1 MNTTACRSGLLT
13 AASALT
19 LGFACSASANELGNS
34 ETGTA
39 PVGGI
44 DISAMLAEGAASTIS
59 LDPDSVEDQPGIVV
73 RDGFDPNQFPPN
85 GILDPENIN
94 GIGQM
99 IVWNGDGTVG
109 TCTGSLVNPRMVIFA
124 AHCVNSRPQEAYGAA
139 AGGVPIS
146 FGFQNDTFEGII
158 GWLQSGF
165 STSVANA
172 YFNAEHI
179 WYDQRSTENPFGD
192 FLSADVAI
200 ATLDTPAFDIP
211 TWALL
216 FTPLD
221 GQEHVTVTGY
231 GNTGVGTEGSV
242 NSGGFR
248 RRAAENYVSFLGSF
262 DDRDAFL
269 FGDEPGALPQN
280 LYWTSF
286 SDPSGEY
293 SFADG
298 QFDFRLFGDDDA
310 ALPIEGSTGGGDSGG
325 PLIVDQKYDRK
336 VVAGVLSGGSRYFA
350 DQPFGSY
357 GTHSFYQPLHAFWD
371 LIVANNPYVYATN
384 KAGDGEWTDPDHWV
398 QSIDPN
404 YMIDLDGELINRLPD
419 ARGAGIT
426 GDGAKFGEL
435 CFDSLFCTP
444 VEQDAVVGSE
454 GEALQVENGPGTE
467 NFVPNNIVGIPGIQR
482 PRYFDITLSAEGT
495 TTLSNADI
503 VIDRLTVNGITK
515 LDVADSGSL
524 TSLGDFT
531 QIAGWTNIDGTLQAR
546 ESFLLTGFL
555 TGTGTLVSPFVTTA
569 LTVIAPGGADSF
581 GTLTIDGNL
590 IMTSGSSLFIDAS
603 RDGADSL
610 AVTGLLSLS
619 DPTDTDSVG
628 PTLVFN
634 KAGRAPR
641 HGDTITVAT
650 AGGGIE
656 GTFGNIAS
664 FQGVLRPELTYGSN
678 AITAELR
685 AGALVDIIGRNDPT
699 ARAFATAL
707 DQLREG
713 SYDNLYDLYGIIDV
727 MDGAALTATLNGL
740 APTGLSRSTLLQNRQ
755 SQLLNFAVSDRL
767 SVMGSGNSGSLAIM
781 GAPEAMRMGLASAT
795 GNRDVRMGVTDLA
808 PRSGSFAT
816 LPEGFS
822 GFISGGVFGSSDG
835 NSAGINEGGQ
845 FGNYFGMG
853 LERSV
858 SDHATFGIAL
868 GYAEGSELSGSSEN
882 RSRTTQV
889 SAYGSYDLGGN
900 AYIGGVT
907 SLETVEL
914 DTQRNGFDSQAQ
926 RQLNGASS
934 MSRYALSAEAGLNVP
949 VIEGVTFT
957 PRAQLSYD
965 RVNLGGYEEQGTQT
979 ALAIDSLTMESVTAR
994 GGFKLAGEHK
1004 LRGNWSVTPELRA
1017 DYVRQIAGGND
1028 GLTVRFA
1035 AADEVGILLPL
1046 ANGEQSWSEV
1056 RGGVSV
1062 TNGMFSIG
1070 AGFETAIDRS
1080 AFRDDR
1086 AMVEVGFRF

>member
-1 MNTTACRSGLLT
+1 MNTTARRSGLLA
-13 AASALT
+13 AASALS
-19 LGFACSASANELGNS
+19 LGFASSASANELGNS
-34 ETGTA
+34 DTGTQ

-44 DISAMLAEGAASTIS
+44 DISAMLAESAASTVS
-59 LDPDSVEDQPGIVV
+59 LNPGDSEDSPGIVV
-73 RDGFDPNQFPPN
+73 REGFDPNQFPPD

-99 IVWNGDGTVG
+99 IIWNGDGTVG

-146 FGFQNDTFEGII
+146 FGFQNDTFDGII
-158 GWLQSGF
+158 GWLESGF
-165 STSVANA
+165 TTSVANA
-172 YFNAEHI
+172 YYNAEHI
-179 WYDQRSTENPFGD
+179 WYDRRSAENPFGD

-262 DDRDAFL
+262 DDRDGFL

-286 SDPSGEY
+286 TDPSGTY
-293 SFADG
+293 DPDNG
-298 QFDFRLFGDDDA
+298 QFDFRLFGDDDV

-325 PLIVDQKYDRK
+325 PLIVDQKYDIP

-384 KAGDGEWTDPDHWV
+384 KAGIGEWTDPDHWV
-398 QSIDPN
+398 QAIDPN
-404 YMIDLDGELINRLPD
+404 YVIDLDGELINRLPD

-435 CFDSLFCTP
+435 CFDSQFCTP
-444 VEQDAVVGSE
+444 VEQDAVVGSD

-467 NFVPNNIVGIPGIQR
+467 NFVPNNVVGIPGVQR
-482 PRYFDITLSAEGT
+482 PRYFDVTLSAIGS
-495 TTLSNADI
+495 TTLRDADI
-503 VIDRLTVNGITK
+503 EIDRLTVSGLTK
-515 LDVADSGSL
+515 LNIASSGSL
-524 TSLGDFT
+524 TTLGDFT
-531 QIAGWTNIDGTLQAR
+531 QIAGWTNVDGILQAR

-555 TGTGTLVSPFVTTA
+555 TGSGTLVSPFVTTG
-569 LTVIAPGGADSF
+569 LTAIVPGGANKF

-603 RDGADSL
+603 RRGSDTL

-619 DPTDTDSVG
+619 DPTDAGSVG

-641 HGDTITVAT
+641 HGDVVTIAT

-664 FQGVLRPELTYGSN
+664 FQGVLRPELTYGEN

-685 AGALVDIIGRNDPT
+685 AGALVDIIGRKSRT
-699 ARAFATAL
+699 ARAFAQAL
-707 DQLREG
+707 DQLRDG
-713 SYDNLYDLYGIIDV
+713 FYDNLYDLYGVIDV
-727 MDGAALTATLNGL
+727 MDGAALTATLDSL
-740 APTGLSRSTLLQNRQ
+740 APSNISSSTILQNRQ
-755 SQLLNFAVSDRL
+755 SQLLSFAVNDRL
-767 SVMGSGNSGSLAIM
+767 SIMGSGKSGSLAIV

-795 GNRDVRMGVTDLA
+795 GNRDVRMGVTDLT
-808 PRSGSFAT
+808 PRSGAST
-816 LPEGFS
+816 PLPEGFS
-822 GFISGGVFGSSDG
+822 GFISGGVFGSTDG
-835 NSAGINEGGQ
+835 NSAGINGGGQ

-858 SDHATFGIAL
+858 SDRASFGIAL
-868 GYAEGSELSGSSEN
+868 GYAEGSELIGSSEN

-889 SAYGSYDLGGN
+889 SAYGAYDLGGN

-907 SLETVEL
+907 TLETIDL
-914 DTQRNGFDSQAQ
+914 DTQRDGFDGVAA

-934 MSRYALSAEAGLNVP
+934 MSRYAVSAEAGVNVP
-949 VIEGVTFT
+949 VMKGVTFT

-965 RVNLGGYEEQGTQT
+965 RLNLGGYQEQGTQT
-979 ALAIDSLTMESVTAR
+979 ALAIDSLAMESVTAR
-994 GGFKLAGEHK
+994 GGFKLAGQHQ
-1004 LRGNWSVTPELRA
+1004 LRGNWSITPELRA
-1017 DYVRQIAGGND
+1017 DYVRRVAGGND
-1028 GLTVRFA
+1028 DLTVRFA
-1035 AADEVGILLPL
+1035 AADQVGIVLPL
-1046 ANGEQSWSEV
+1046 AIGEQSWSEV

-1062 TNGMFSIG
+1062 TNGQFSFG
-1070 AGFETAIDRS
+1070 AGFETAIDRN

-1086 AMVEVGFRF
+1086 ATVEVGFRF